1 MPTFVITVCDY
12 SLCFKVYFVEYK
24 YATSAFCCFP
34 FSWNIFCVFT
44 FSLCVSLRL
53 VWVSYRQHRD
63 AQRWVSSFKSVQPVC
78 VFRWKNVAHPGMCLL
93 TGARSAGSELV
104 SGSACWWAHA
114 QLVWSWFL
122 VALQPLSGP
131 SFCSRSVPLRSDDS
145 LVLCLAS
152 LLIMCCAFTI
162 FFCFVVTMRLTYNNL
177 YL

>member
-63 AQRWVSSFKSVQPVC
+63 AQRWVSSFKSVQPVS

-93 TGARSAGSELV
+93 TGARSAGFKLV
-104 SGSACWWAHA
+104 SGCSAAPLWPFLLLSLCPSS
-114 QLVWSWFL
+114 VWRLFS
-122 VALQPLSGP
+122 AMLSFP
-131 SFCSRSVPLRSDDS
+131 SHY
-145 LVLCLAS
+145 VLCIYHIF
-152 LLIMCCAFTI
+152 LLCGYHEAY
-162 FFCFVVTMRLTYNNL
+162 V
-177 YL
+177 